1 MGALSRYVST
11 ENGTFQPM
19 NANFGILPAPEKR
32 IRDKALRKAFYAE
45 RSAKDIKAYAL
56 SVESA
61 LKE

>member
-1 MGALSRYVST
+1 MGALSRYISA
-11 ENGTFQPM
+11 ENAAFQPM

-45 RSAKDIKAYAL
+45 RSANDIKAYVL
-56 SVESA
+56 SLESA